1 MFSNKQLALFYFKP
15 VLDDQDEAII
25 CYYRCTLVPWIPQSS
40 LTLFGWIRWVVMCD
54 FALHFCENVETR
66 RYAKLELISQER
78 LRNGVQSVVRF
89 IMSGAAAEMPAKF
102 GFMLDGCSFD
112 SEHYIAVY
120 GYYNFNE
127 KAQYPLLAMAP
138 LVADPSAHHSAA
150 SPVDFLREMLMRD
163 YSKRLDNCLFVVG
176 GNCASNQRMATL
188 MGASDDLDQVKKLM
202 TKLKGLNQSAKLR
215 FKTPLRPV
223 LSQATRW
230 SSTVAMM
237 HPLLSLS

>member
-1 MFSNKQLALFYFKP
+1 
-15 VLDDQDEAII
+15 
-25 CYYRCTLVPWIPQSS
+25 
-40 LTLFGWIRWVVMCD
+40 
-54 FALHFCENVETR
+54 
-66 RYAKLELISQER
+66 
-78 LRNGVQSVVRF
+78 
-89 IMSGAAAEMPAKF
+89 MPAKF

-120 GYYNFNE
+120 GYYNFNG

-150 SPVDFLREMLMRD
+150 SPVDFLREMLKRD

-176 GNCASNQRMATL
+176 DNCASNQRMATL
-188 MGASDDLDQVKKLM
+188 MGVPLVGSTSHRLSLAAQGRFSEASDDLDQVKKLM

-230 SSTVAMM
+230 SSTFAMM